1 MSIDKERRSSMAV
14 REATRKL
21 LEMAENHQI
30 SWEAL
35 ARECLSFM
43 PEADVAGMAEAND
56 WIEDPE
62 EEEEE

>member
-1 MSIDKERRSSMAV
+1 MV

-21 LEMAENHQI
+21 LEMAESKVL

-43 PEADVAGMAEAND
+43 SESDVRYMAEAND

-62 EEEEE
+62 EEEDEEEEE

>member
-1 MSIDKERRSSMAV
+1 MAV
-14 REATRKL
+14 REATCKL
-21 LEMAENHQI
+21 LEMAKNRQI
-30 SWEAL
+30 SWETL

>member
-1 MSIDKERRSSMAV
+1 MAV
-14 REATRKL
+14 REVTRKL
-21 LEMAENHQI
+21 LEMAKNRQI
-30 SWEAL
+30 SWKTL

-43 PEADVAGMAEAND
+43 PEADVAGMAEANE